1 MNKMLTSVA
10 ILVLALTFGVAGS
23 QAFAQMYQN
32 PAYQAPG
39 YPTYNNDMFRAK
51 KIIGSH
57 VMDQQGKKVG
67 EIYDLLLDPNGRVA
81 FAVLDPAHSMGFGHD
96 RFVAL
101 PMSALAWNGANH
113 DFVLNIPREKLAQ
126 APSFDESH
134 WPIMADRTSISGL
147 YQYYGLTPYWVTE

>member
-1 MNKMLTSVA
+1 MNKILTSIA
-10 ILVLALTFGVAGS
+10 ILVLALSFGAAGS
-23 QAFAQMYQN
+23 QAFAQVYQN
-32 PAYQAPG
+32 TPYQPPAYS
-39 YPTYNNDMFRAK
+39 TYNNDMFRAK
-51 KIIGSH
+51 KIIGAD
-57 VMDQQGKKVG
+57 VKDQQGKKVG
-67 EIYDLLLDPNGRVA
+67 EIDDLLLDPNGRAA
-81 FAVLDPAHSMGFGHD
+81 FAVLDPSHSMGFGHD

-101 PMSALAWNGANH
+101 PMNALAWNAANH